1 MEQQFKMM
9 MAQNALLTARMS
21 AIEDLLVKGIAG
33 AFIPGGGVSDPPPDG
48 DGIRGG
54 LGGIFGDIFGV
65 SRFKFPKIPINWD
78 PVPEELFR
86 LDRLQLES
94 RLADVAQFRAKLDAF
109 ESSVK
114 TALEKQV

>member
-1 MEQQFKMM
+1 MEQQLKMM
-9 MAQNALLTARMS
+9 MAQNALMAARIS
-21 AIEDLLVKGIAG
+21 AIEDLLVKGVAG
-33 AFIPGGGVSDPPPDG
+33 SFIPGGGVTDPPPDG

-54 LGGIFGDIFGV
+54 IGGILADLVGV

-109 ESSVK
+109 EGSVK
-114 TALEKQV
+114 AALEKQG